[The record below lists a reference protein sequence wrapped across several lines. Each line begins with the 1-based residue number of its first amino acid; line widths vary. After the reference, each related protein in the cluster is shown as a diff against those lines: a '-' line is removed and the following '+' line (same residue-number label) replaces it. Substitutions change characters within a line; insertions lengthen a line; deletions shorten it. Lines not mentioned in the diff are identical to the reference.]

1 MAEMPEITVA
11 VESVVYQAIK
21 DVLQAIQDQHGIIV
35 EVVRV
40 SWDTVSVIGSPSR
53 SVVVEI
59 DLDSRKTFSMQLKDD
74 K

>member
-40 SWDTVSVIGSPSR
+40 SWDNVSVIGSPSR